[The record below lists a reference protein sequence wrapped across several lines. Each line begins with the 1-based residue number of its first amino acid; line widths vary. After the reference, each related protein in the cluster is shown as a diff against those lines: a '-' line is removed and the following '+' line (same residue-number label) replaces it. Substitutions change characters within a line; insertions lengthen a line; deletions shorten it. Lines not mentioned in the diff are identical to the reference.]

1 MSKQKKDLGK
11 GLRALLKGIDNNEKP
26 VSKKQKKKIVTESS
40 ISVVELPI
48 EQIIANKDQPRK
60 NFDEKELDELV
71 QSIETYGLIQPITVR
86 KRTDEVF
93 EIISGERR
101 YRASKK
107 AGLTHVPVYVR
118 FADDQT
124 LLEMALVENIQRSDL
139 NPVEIAISYSRL
151 LEEFDI
157 THKDLSERI
166 GKERST
172 ITNYVRLLKLPLSI
186 QNALKNNSISMGH
199 ARAIAGIDKIEIQM
213 AVFKDIV
220 NKELSVR
227 KAEELIRSY
236 NPTKKSSS
244 PKKSTT
250 HVDAQIL
257 KIQDELSAHMGSKV
271 VIDRSANG
279 KGKFKIQFK
288 NDDEFNAILENLG
301 YF

>member
-1 MSKQKKDLGK
+1 MSKQKNDLGK
-11 GLRALLKGIDNNEKP
+11 GLRALLKGIDSSEKP
-26 VSKKQKKKIVTESS
+26 VSKKQKEKVIKE
-40 ISVVELPI
+40 ISASVIDIPI
-48 EQIIANKDQPRK
+48 NQISANKDQPRK
-60 NFDEKELDELV
+60 NFDPKELEELV

-86 KRTDEVF
+86 KIAENKY

-101 YRASKK
+101 WRACKK
-107 AGLTHVPVYVR
+107 AGVKSVPVYVR
-118 FADDQT
+118 LADDQT

-139 NPVEIAISYSRL
+139 NPVEIAISYHRL

-157 THKDLSERI
+157 THKDLSDRI

-199 ARAIAGIDKIEIQM
+199 ARAIAGLDKIENQL
-213 AVFKDIV
+213 AVFKEIV
-220 NKELSVR
+220 NKDLSVR
-227 KAEELIRSY
+227 KAEQLIRSY
-236 NPTKKSSS
+236 NASKSGSTKKKTATS
-244 PKKSTT
+244 
-250 HVDAQIL
+250 VDTQIL
-257 KIQDELSAHMGSKV
+257 KIQDELSSHLGSKV

-288 NDDEFNAILENLG
+288 NDDEFNMILENLG

>member
-1 MSKQKKDLGK
+1 MSKQKNDLGK

-26 VSKKQKKKIVTESS
+26 VSKKQKEKIIKD
-40 ISVVELPI
+40 ISTSVIELPI
-48 EQIIANKDQPRK
+48 KNIVANKDQPRK
-60 NFDEKELDELV
+60 HFDPQELDELV

-86 KRTDEVF
+86 KIEDNKF

-101 YRASKK
+101 FRASKK
-107 AGLTHVPVYVR
+107 AGLTQVPVYVR
-118 FADDQT
+118 LADDQT

-139 NPVEIAISYSRL
+139 NPVEIAISYHRL

-157 THKDLSERI
+157 THKDLSQRI

-172 ITNYVRLLKLPLSI
+172 ISNYVRLLKLPMSI

-199 ARAIAGIDKIEIQM
+199 ARAIAGIEKIDLQLS
-213 AVFKDIV
+213 VFKEIV

-236 NPTKKSSS
+236 NSSKKTSKQSKT
-244 PKKSTT
+244 PK
-250 HVDAQIL
+250 HVDAQII
-257 KIQDELSAHMGSKV
+257 KIQDQLSAHIGSKV
-271 VIDRSANG
+271 VIDRSASG
-279 KGKFKIQFK
+279 KGKFRIQFK
-288 NDDEFNAILENLG
+288 NDDEFNAILESLG

>member
-1 MSKQKKDLGK
+1 
-11 GLRALLKGIDNNEKP
+11 
-26 VSKKQKKKIVTESS
+26 
-40 ISVVELPI
+40 LPI
-48 EQIIANKDQPRK
+48 DQIVANKDQPRK
-60 NFDEKELDELV
+60 HFDQKELDELV

-86 KRTDEVF
+86 KLTDETF

-101 YRASKK
+101 YRASKQ
-107 AGLTHVPVYVR
+107 AGLEQVPVYVR
-118 FADDQT
+118 LADDQT

-172 ITNYVRLLKLPLSI
+172 ITNYVRLLKLPMSI

-199 ARAIAGIDKIEIQM
+199 ARAIAGIEKIDVQLS
-213 AVFKDIV
+213 VFKEIV

-236 NPTKKSSS
+236 NAPKKSKA
-244 PKKSTT
+244 PKASTT

-257 KIQDELSAHMGSKV
+257 KIQDELSAHIGSKV
-271 VIDRSANG
+271 VIDRSAKG

-288 NDDEFNAILENLG
+288 NDDEFNAILESLG